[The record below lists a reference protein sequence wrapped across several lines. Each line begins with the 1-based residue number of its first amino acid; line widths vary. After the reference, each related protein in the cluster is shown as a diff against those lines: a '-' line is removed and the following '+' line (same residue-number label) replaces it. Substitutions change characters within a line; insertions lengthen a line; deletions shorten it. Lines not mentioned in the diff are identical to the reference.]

1 MKRYV
6 MFQPNQTLISRE
18 KPQALITVRN
28 RYGMLLFLFITLML
42 LCLNEQL
49 NQGLFA
55 SINGLSPYQP
65 QWMQLGIT
73 DLGHGSTLGTI
84 VLICLM
90 RRPELMPRV
99 LIASLLS
106 MILVPLLKQYFDAP
120 RPAATLDFLYIVG
133 ETRLHH
139 SFPSGHSTSAFLFAG
154 TLLMIMQDIKSKWAL
169 LMGAAMVALSRILVG
184 AHWPIDT
191 LAGALL
197 GLSCAYLASFVPQ
210 LRVSDRH
217 WRIISGILLI
227 TLMVCQ
233 FKETSSHIAW
243 QIIGLR
249 WGLLMLAAALLLTQL
264 LRDRQL
270 LMPEKWAKA

>member
-1 MKRYV
+1 
-6 MFQPNQTLISRE
+6 MFRQHQAQNARE
-18 KPQALITVRN
+18 TSLTMTTDRG
-28 RYGMLLFLFITLML
+28 RYGMLLSIFGILML
-42 LCLNEQL
+42 FCLNKQL

-55 SINGLSPYQP
+55 CINGLSPYLP

-84 VLICLM
+84 VLICLL

-99 LIASLLS
+99 LTASLLS

-120 RPAATLDFLYIVG
+120 RPATTLNFLYIVG

-154 TLLMIMQDIKSKWAL
+154 TLLMVIQDKMSKWAL
-169 LMGAAMVALSRILVG
+169 IMGAAMVALSRILVG
-184 AHWPIDT
+184 AHWPVDV
-191 LAGALL
+191 LAGTLL
-197 GLSCAYLASFVPQ
+197 GLSCAYLASFVPL

-227 TLMVCQ
+227 TLLVCQ
-233 FKETSSHIAW
+233 FKETSSHITW

-249 WGLLMLAAALLLTQL
+249 WGLLMLATALLLRQR
-264 LRDRQL
+264 LRNRQL
-270 LMPEKWAKA
+270 LIPGKWAKA

>member
-1 MKRYV
+1 MKRCA
-6 MFQPNQTLISRE
+6 MFRLTQAQTTRETALTITTDRSRYGTLILLVS
-18 KPQALITVRN
+18 
-28 RYGMLLFLFITLML
+28 MLAL
-42 LCLNEQL
+42 LCLNQDL
-49 NQGLFA
+49 NLSLFHA
-55 SINGLSPYQP
+55 INGLSPSLP
-65 QWMQLGIT
+65 QWLQLGIT

-84 VLICLM
+84 VLICLL

-99 LIASLLS
+99 LTASLLS

-154 TLLMIMQDIKSKWAL
+154 TLLMVMQDKKSKWVL

-184 AHWPIDT
+184 AHWPVDT

-197 GLSCAYLASFVPQ
+197 GLSCAYVASYVP
-210 LRVSDRH
+210 LVRLSPRH
-217 WRIISGILLI
+217 WKILVGILLL
-227 TLMVCQ
+227 TLVVCQ
-233 FKETSSHIAW
+233 YKETSSQMAW

-249 WGLLMLAAALLLTQL
+249 WGLLLLAGMLVLRQYLQSRQPLTP
-264 LRDRQL
+264 R
-270 LMPEKWAKA
+270 KWVRA

>member
-1 MKRYV
+1 
-6 MFQPNQTLISRE
+6 MFQPNQTLTSRDS
-18 KPQALITVRN
+18 PQALTTDRN
-28 RYGMLLFLFITLML
+28 HYGMLLFLFGILML
-42 LCLNEQL
+42 LCLNKEL

-55 SINGLSPYQP
+55 AINGLSPHLP
-65 QWMQLGIT
+65 QWLQLGIT

-84 VLICLM
+84 VLICLLC
-90 RRPELMPRV
+90 RPELMPRV
-99 LIASLLS
+99 LVASLLS

-133 ETRLHH
+133 ETRLNY

-154 TLLMIMQDIKSKWAL
+154 TLLMVAQQNKIKLAL
-169 LMGAAMVALSRILVG
+169 LFGASLIALSRILVG

-197 GLSCAYLASFVPQ
+197 GLSCAYLASFVPL

-217 WRIISGILLI
+217 WRIILGILLI

-233 FKETSSHIAW
+233 FKETSSHMAW

-249 WGLLMLAAALLLTQL
+249 WGLLMLATALLIRQQLRSQQPLTL
-264 LRDRQL
+264 G
-270 LMPEKWAKA
+270 KWVKA